1 MSVEEG
7 APRWGRVSMAST
19 PQSPQRRRIW
29 GWLGGWLPLPQVR
42 QQSYKRRTWPNWLF
56 LGSFLISEDSSDVH
70 VVEQVTANSLKRRI
84 TSQGNKKPPTH
95 THTHTHTHRGCL
107 QTHFRDGEWTCGNLC
122 DFCLSSLLTE
132 ASPLICWPAP
142 FGLLVVNAKLKVT
155 SVLGVHD
162 SIPWYLG
169 SSKPGIFLEFSFY
182 CGMKWVLPQDLICDS
197 FNFMQLTEPLVG
209 V

>member
-95 THTHTHTHRGCL
+95 THTHTHTQGVCRHTSGMESGRVG
-107 QTHFRDGEWTCGNLC
+107 TY
-122 DFCLSSLLTE
+122 
-132 ASPLICWPAP
+132 
-142 FGLLVVNAKLKVT
+142 VT
-155 SVLGVHD
+155 SVCPPFWLKH
-162 SIPWYLG
+162 L
-169 SSKPGIFLEFSFY
+169 LSFADRH
-182 CGMKWVLPQDLICDS
+182 L
-197 FNFMQLTEPLVG
+197 LVFWL
-209 V
+209 

>member
-95 THTHTHTHRGCL
+95 THTHTHTHTQRVSADTL
-107 QTHFRDGEWTCGNLC
+107 QGWRVDVWELMWL
-122 DFCLSSLLTE
+122 LSVLPFDWSISSHLLTGTFW
-132 ASPLICWPAP
+132 S
-142 FGLLVVNAKLKVT
+142 FGCK
-155 SVLGVHD
+155 
-162 SIPWYLG
+162 
-169 SSKPGIFLEFSFY
+169 
-182 CGMKWVLPQDLICDS
+182 C
-197 FNFMQLTEPLVG
+197 
-209 V
+209 